1 MMRIE
6 NISIKTITA
15 TILLI
20 FGICSIVLT
29 FVLTSQNRQAA
40 LQVQAQGM
48 SHAIKVAANEL
59 ISNLEKYAINLGT
72 SLQSNRALR
81 DLATHQTTDD
91 PLVLDTLDAPFIN
104 GYIGEGAVELAQIR
118 LYDLDF
124 KLLAESRQGV
134 QTLPH
139 TLPAFLKE
147 QALPRQ
153 GAHRLKAISGL
164 WSTEHK
170 PLHSTLVPFGGLDI
184 KGYLEIVIDPMFNLP
199 KILNMIQLPLNIYS
213 MDGRTLYES
222 FEDTA
227 GDNTRLPIE
236 YILRANDDSP
246 AYRIVA
252 FDTLQAL
259 DANMESSHITIISAF
274 LILST
279 TTILLTLWLFNRFLF
294 RPVNRMASDMKNCT
308 KMDSCISI
316 DGRGIKEFNSL
327 AEAFNSM
334 SDRMH
339 SSMENLTRLSS
350 QDGLTGIANRRYLD
364 DMIESEWKRAT
375 RQQLEIS
382 LLLIDIDCFKLYN
395 DTYGHQAGD
404 KCLQNI
410 AGALKSVT
418 SRSCDLV
425 ARYGGEEFV
434 ILLPDTSSEGAI
446 KVANN
451 LLTEIRK
458 LNLPHKSSLVSD
470 IVTASIGV
478 GTLLPKKVLPHR
490 LLVKLADNAL
500 YEAKEGG
507 RNCVRSSTNEVQ
519 SKAVAF

>member
-1 MMRIE
+1 MRIE
-6 NISIKTITA
+6 NISIKTVTA
-15 TILLI
+15 SILLL
-20 FGICSIVLT
+20 FGICSIVLS

-40 LQVQAQGM
+40 IQVQAQGM
-48 SHAIKVAANEL
+48 SHAIKVATHEL
-59 ISNLEKYAINLGT
+59 IADLEKHAINLGIT
-72 SLQSNRALR
+72 LQSNRVLR
-81 DLATHQTTDD
+81 DAIIHQPENN
-91 PLVLDTLDAPFIN
+91 PLVLDILDTPFDT
-104 GYIGEGAVELAQIR
+104 GYIGEGTVELAQIR

-124 KLLAESRQGV
+124 NLLAESRKGIQN
-134 QTLPH
+134 LPH
-139 TLPAFLKE
+139 SLPAFLKE

-164 WSTEHK
+164 WVSQHR
-170 PLHSTLVPFGGLDI
+170 PLHSTLVPFGGLNI
-184 KGYLEIVIDPMFNLP
+184 KGYFEIIIDPMFNLP
-199 KILNMIQLPLNIYS
+199 TIVNMLQLPVNIYAT
-213 MDGRTLYES
+213 DGRTLYES
-222 FEDTA
+222 FAESVVDSS
-227 GDNTRLPIE
+227 RLPVE
-236 YILRANDDSP
+236 HILHASDGTT
-246 AYRIVA
+246 AYRIVV

-259 DANMESSHITIISAF
+259 DANMEDTHITIISAF
-274 LILST
+274 LALSAG
-279 TTILLTLWLFNRFLF
+279 TILLTLWLLNRFLF
-294 RPVNRMASDMKNCT
+294 QPVNRMANDMKNCT

-316 DGRGIKEFNSL
+316 DGRGLKEFHSL

-334 SDRMH
+334 SDRVQ
-339 SSMENLTRLSS
+339 SSMKNLTRLSS

-404 KCLQNI
+404 QCLQSI

-434 ILLPDTSSEGAI
+434 ILLPDTSAEGAI
-446 KVANN
+446 QVANN
-451 LLTEIRK
+451 LLEEIHK
-458 LNLPHKSSLVSD
+458 LHIPHKSSLVSD

-500 YEAKEGG
+500 YEAKENG
-507 RNCVRSSTNEVQ
+507 RNCVQASTHRVENKV
-519 SKAVAF
+519 VAF